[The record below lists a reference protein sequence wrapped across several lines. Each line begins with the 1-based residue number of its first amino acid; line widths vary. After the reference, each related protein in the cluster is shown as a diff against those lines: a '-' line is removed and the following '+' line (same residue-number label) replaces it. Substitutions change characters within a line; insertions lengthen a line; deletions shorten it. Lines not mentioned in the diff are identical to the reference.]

1 MAFYCANSK
10 QVVPGQG
17 TKITQA
23 ARHIQKKIANVKNC
37 LYWVEFSSNTLVSQP
52 IRWFSINRFPYL
64 YWFSV
69 YVLSVLPFKLLTL
82 SGYNYFHL
90 FQHKCLFWS
99 FHELSQL
106 KKKAKFQHN
115 WKRDSPRSVEIRHL
129 NGTILKIPDF
139 KNQKYPRNI

>member
-23 ARHIQKKIANVKNC
+23 AKHIQKKIANVKNC

-52 IRWFSINRFPYL
+52 ICWFSINRFP
-64 YWFSV
+64 
-69 YVLSVLPFKLLTL
+69 LSVLIFCLCSIILLFKLLT
-82 SGYNYFHL
+82 SSEYNYFHL

-106 KKKAKFQHN
+106 KKKAKFQYN

-129 NGTILKIPDF
+129 NGTILNIPDF
-139 KNQKYPRNI
+139 KNQEYPRNI